1 MTSNAKAT
9 PEGYHSITPFLVV
22 KNCADAIEFY
32 KKAFD
37 AEERY
42 RMNMPDG
49 KVGHAELKIGDSVLM
64 LADEFPE
71 MKSLSPKSIGGSP
84 VSMYVYVQDVDAM
97 FNNAVTAGGIVL
109 DGVKDQFWGDRH
121 GRLEDPYGHLWS
133 IATHKKD
140 LSPDEMKR
148 AAEAAFAEMSKQS
161 KS

>member
-97 FNNAVTAGGIVL
+97 FNNAVTAGATVL

>member
-1 MTSNAKAT
+1 MTSNVKAI

-71 MKSLSPKSIGGSP
+71 MKFLSPKSIGGSP
-84 VSMYVYVQDVDAM
+84 VSMYVYVQDVDTM

>member
-1 MTSNAKAT
+1 MTSNVKAI

-71 MKSLSPKSIGGSP
+71 MKFLSPKSIGGSP

-148 AAEAAFAEMSKQS
+148 AAEAAFAEMSKQR

>member
-1 MTSNAKAT
+1 MTSNVKAI

-22 KNCADAIEFY
+22 KNCTDAIEFY

-71 MKSLSPKSIGGSP
+71 MKFLSPKSIGGSP

-97 FNNAVTAGGIVL
+97 FNNAVTAGAIVL

>member
-1 MTSNAKAT
+1 
-9 PEGYHSITPFLVV
+9 
-22 KNCADAIEFY
+22 
-32 KKAFD
+32 
-37 AEERY
+37 
-42 RMNMPDG
+42 MPDG

-97 FNNAVTAGGIVL
+97 FNNAVTAGAIVL

>member
-1 MTSNAKAT
+1 MTSNVKAI

-109 DGVKDQFWGDRH
+109 DGVKDQFWGDRY

>member
-1 MTSNAKAT
+1 MTSNVKAI

-71 MKSLSPKSIGGSP
+71 MKFLSPKSIGGSP
-84 VSMYVYVQDVDAM
+84 VSMYVYVQDVDTM

-148 AAEAAFAEMSKQS
+148 AAEAAFAEMSKQR

>member
-1 MTSNAKAT
+1 MTSNVKAI

-37 AEERY
+37 AEKRY

-97 FNNAVTAGGIVL
+97 FNNAVSAGGIVL

-148 AAEAAFAEMSKQS
+148 AAEAAFSEMSKVS

>member
-1 MTSNAKAT
+1 MTSNVKAI

-22 KNCADAIEFY
+22 KNCADALEFY

-84 VSMYVYVQDVDAM
+84 VSMYVYVQDVDTM

-109 DGVKDQFWGDRH
+109 DGVKDQFWGDRY

-148 AAEAAFAEMSKQS
+148 AAEAAFTEMSKQS

>member
-1 MTSNAKAT
+1 MTSNVKAI

-22 KNCADAIEFY
+22 KNCAGAIEFY

-97 FNNAVTAGGIVL
+97 FNNAVTAGAVVL

-140 LSPDEMKR
+140 LSPDEMKT

>member
-1 MTSNAKAT
+1 MTSNVKAI

-22 KNCADAIEFY
+22 KNCTDAIEFY

-71 MKSLSPKSIGGSP
+71 MKFLSPKSIGGSP

>member
-1 MTSNAKAT
+1 MTSNVKAI

-97 FNNAVTAGGIVL
+97 FNNAVSAGGIVL

-148 AAEAAFAEMSKQS
+148 AAEAAFSEMSKVS

>member
-1 MTSNAKAT
+1 MTSNVKAI

-64 LADEFPE
+64 LADEFSE

-97 FNNAVTAGGIVL
+97 FNNAVSAGGIVL

-140 LSPDEMKR
+140 LSPDEMKS
-148 AAEAAFAEMSKQS
+148 AAEAAFSEMSKVS

>member
-1 MTSNAKAT
+1 MTSNVKAI

-97 FNNAVTAGGIVL
+97 FNNAVSAGGIVL

-140 LSPDEMKR
+140 LSPDEMKS
-148 AAEAAFAEMSKQS
+148 AAEAAFSEMSKVS

>member
-1 MTSNAKAT
+1 MTSNVKAI

-71 MKSLSPKSIGGSP
+71 MNSLSPKSIGGSP
-84 VSMYVYVQDVDAM
+84 VSMYVYVQDVDSM
-97 FNNAVTAGGIVL
+97 FNNAVTAGAIVL

-121 GRLEDPYGHLWS
+121 GR
-133 IATHKKD
+133 
-140 LSPDEMKR
+140 
-148 AAEAAFAEMSKQS
+148 
-161 KS
+161 

>member
-1 MTSNAKAT
+1 MTSNVKAI
-9 PEGYHSITPFLVV
+9 PEGYHTITPFLIV

-42 RMNMPDG
+42 RMNMPGG

-71 MKSLSPKSIGGSP
+71 MKSLSPKSMGGSP

-97 FNNAVTAGGIVL
+97 FNNAVTAGAIVL

-133 IATHKKD
+133 VATHKKD